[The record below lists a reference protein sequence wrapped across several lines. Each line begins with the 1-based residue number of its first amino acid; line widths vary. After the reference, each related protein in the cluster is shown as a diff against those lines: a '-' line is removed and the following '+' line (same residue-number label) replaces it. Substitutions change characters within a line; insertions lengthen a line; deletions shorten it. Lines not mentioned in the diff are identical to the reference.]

1 MGLVVLLLDL
11 VWDGMGLVEL
21 LDWLEIGLGWNGLE

>member
-11 VWDGMGLVEL
+11 VWDGIGLVEL
-21 LDWLEIGLGWNGLE
+21 LDLVWDGMGLE